1 MGNVCNETCPDHCG
15 DCNQSGYK
23 CNSCENGWFGVNCE
37 LNCGRC
43 GGNGSCNITTGDCHL
58 CSVGILETRAI
69 RNVTN
74 FVTQVNHVTRLL
86 ENVRTVDLV
95 DMENIVQNF
104 VAELVKT

>member
-1 MGNVCNETCPDHCG
+1 MNQIAAVVGETVRVTLQQVIVICVL
-15 DCNQSGYK
+15 
-23 CNSCENGWFGVNCE
+23 W
-37 LNCGRC
+37 
-43 GGNGSCNITTGDCHL
+43 
-58 CSVGILETRAI
+58 GILGTRAI

-95 DMENIVQNF
+95 DMENIVQNV